1 MKKKSNNVEQDLLP
15 SSEPFA
21 AHMLKENIKTM
32 QAAAEAAEAT
42 ARVAVAQFIKHT
54 GTAPRGAAAHEV
66 RFRLSCG
73 YEPVYLTVF
82 LPETSAPLPDAG
94 LIRLNARDSYF
105 LKALLSAYGQARR
118 DVMRMADLAGQAVRL
133 PDVDYAY
140 GQYVPRIPSV
150 WNDYKPVE
158 IKSCV

>member
-21 AHMLKENIKTM
+21 AQMLKHEIGTV
-32 QAAAEAAEAT
+32 QAAAEAVETT

-54 GTAPRGAAAHEV
+54 GTPGRGAAAREV

-105 LKALLSAYGQARR
+105 LRTILSGYGQARR
-118 DVMRMADLAGQAVRL
+118 NVMRMADLAGRAVRL
-133 PDVDYAY
+133 PGVDYAY
-140 GQYVPRIPSV
+140 GQYVRRIPSD
-150 WNDYKPVE
+150 WNDYKPEE